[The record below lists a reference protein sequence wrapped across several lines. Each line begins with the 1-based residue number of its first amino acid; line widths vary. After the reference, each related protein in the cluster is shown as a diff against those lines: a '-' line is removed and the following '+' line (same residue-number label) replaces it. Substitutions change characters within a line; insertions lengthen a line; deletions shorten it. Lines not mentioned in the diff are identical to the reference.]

1 LSPKPV
7 IAQDGIRAE
16 IRGRMGLEA
25 KKREVQQLLKD
36 YRAYHT
42 PYGGARELNL
52 EPMGASTVGR
62 SRAPRRLEGALKWL

>member
-1 LSPKPV
+1 M
-7 IAQDGIRAE
+7 IAQEGIRAE

-42 PYGGARELNL
+42 PYGGALRSSTWSQW
-52 EPMGASTVGR
+52 ASTVVR
-62 SRAPRRLEGALKWL
+62 SRRVV